1 MGRFWTIALF
11 WPFHCSSESISF
23 GLKLPMIGFKPELA
37 GVESDSCA
45 ATLAPDVFIKIS
57 FLQDFN
63 GYVEGRYLRR
73 ESC

>member
-1 MGRFWTIALF
+1 
-11 WPFHCSSESISF
+11 
-23 GLKLPMIGFKPELA
+23 MIGFEPEFA
-37 GVESDSCA
+37 GVVSDSCA

-63 GYVEGRYLRR
+63 GYVEWRYLRR

>member
-1 MGRFWTIALF
+1 
-11 WPFHCSSESISF
+11 
-23 GLKLPMIGFKPELA
+23 MIGFEPEFA
-37 GVESDSCA
+37 GVVSDSCA